1 VRNSRHSPIRH
12 PRQVLA
18 RLAPSAAA
26 ALDLVLEPE
35 TFWLAQD
42 TTAELR
48 LRIHALANGSA
59 KSGVSVHYQV
69 NQGYRVLGGGWR
81 YGGRFGGHKRHGSS
95 RGNSVGSSGFPLAP
109 ALAIS
114 HAAIYSA
121 PCLFR
126 DQRCDFSSCREIYRW
141 FLQVRPSSLSCY
153 G

>member
-69 NQGYRVLGGGWR
+69 NQGIASLGAAGATAGAS
-81 YGGRFGGHKRHGSS
+81 GAT
-95 RGNSVGSSGFPLAP
+95 SVTVHLAG
-109 ALAIS
+109 I
-114 HAAIYSA
+114 
-121 PCLFR
+121 
-126 DQRCDFSSCREIYRW
+126 Q
-141 FLQVRPSSLSCY
+141 
-153 G
+153 